1 MIQAL
6 LNPDD
11 DPWVWA
17 VGRFMLNMGVVEG
30 ATRLLVAEIT
40 GSDQEAI
47 FSDDLASR
55 IRYLRKRF
63 PRDTAE
69 RHAHATN
76 VFTVALRLC
85 GFRNIVAH
93 SPLILSKQEDGT
105 VDIHG
110 IISVSPK
117 VPKNS
122 GVIISLT
129 ELTGRIEESARVA
142 QELLNMRGVFPA
154 A

>member
-6 LNPDD
+6 LNPNDE
-11 DPWVWA
+11 PWVWA
-17 VGRFMLNMGVVEG
+17 VGRFMLNMGVVEQ

-63 PRDTAE
+63 PRDAAE
-69 RHAHATN
+69 RHADATN
-76 VFTVALRLC
+76 VFAVALRLC

-93 SPLILSKQEDGT
+93 SPLIMTKREDGT

-110 IISVSPK
+110 IVSVTPK
-117 VPKNS
+117 DPNNS
-122 GVIISLT
+122 GVIISLE
-129 ELTGRIEESARVA
+129 ELTGRIEESAKVA
-142 QELLNMRGVFPA
+142 QELLNMRGAFPA